1 MQAQLDNAF
10 ATLNAHI
17 ADRQMNWAKSRQKA
31 LIEKVTE
38 LWPVRRQMG
47 EAAYYDE
54 VFAVAGGK
62 TWYNIFNGR
71 NWQMVSEIVAKNIAA
86 LIAKRDAQIIKALN
100 KAGITEIPEFELVEV
115 SDGIEGTFYIA
126 DHKVT
131 IRTILAG
138 GYNVQCLHMRTLV
151 KVK

>member
-17 ADRQMNWAKSRQKA
+17 ADRQMNWAKGRKEA
-31 LIEKVTE
+31 LTAKISEIGQN
-38 LWPVRRQMG
+38 RRKMG

-62 TWYNIFNGR
+62 TWYNIFHGR
-71 NWQMVSEIVAKNIAA
+71 NWSQISEIVAKNIAA